1 MAKWGLDW
9 PYFFLY
15 TLCMGFKFSYDV
27 TKAAREINAAAY
39 DASNSMNDGFI
50 AWGAKQDLYR
60 LKWILEDALK
70 RCPTFSPEEEWLRE
84 QEKKKVIK
92 ILSNDIQ

>member
-1 MAKWGLDW
+1 
-9 PYFFLY
+9 
-15 TLCMGFKFSYDV
+15 MGFKFSYNI
-27 TKAAREINAAAY
+27 TNAAREINAASY
-39 DASNSMNDGFI
+39 DACDMKIDSYLQ
-50 AWGAKQDLYR
+50 WGAKQDLYR

-92 ILSNDIQ
+92 ILSNDIQQN